1 MSSTFKVIA
10 TLQNEVVSF
19 NSITLNWLLMVGIAG
34 QAAGIGLFWLVQRR
48 YQISTQAMLLF
59 VAFWI
64 LFLNL
69 WGVIGCG
76 TTKIGYHN
84 QWEFWF
90 YQGVTYGVLAC
101 PWYAY
106 SQVSKRGPLTGPCA
120 DVWPNS
126 TTLAADNDQ
135 RSRPPRQRIPLLQR
149 L

>member
-1 MSSTFKVIA
+1 
-10 TLQNEVVSF
+10 
-19 NSITLNWLLMVGIAG
+19 MVGIAG

-106 SQVSKRGPLTGPCA
+106 SQVRVAP
-120 DVWPNS
+120 WPIVGS
-126 TTLAADNDQ
+126 LLIALPGGLCG
-135 RSRPPRQRIPLLQR
+135 RP
-149 L
+149 